1 MTKRYPDITLPVV
14 EEHSTEEAAM
24 PKILVTPKV
33 SLPISSKYRRQ
44 RKTIGYLR
52 MKIEWSQCRKLY
64 SISHVVSST
73 KYSEQIKDKGRTYE
87 YNPVLTVG

>member
-44 RKTIGYLR
+44 RKTIGYL
-52 MKIEWSQCRKLY
+52 
-64 SISHVVSST
+64 V
-73 KYSEQIKDKGRTYE
+73 
-87 YNPVLTVG
+87 TV